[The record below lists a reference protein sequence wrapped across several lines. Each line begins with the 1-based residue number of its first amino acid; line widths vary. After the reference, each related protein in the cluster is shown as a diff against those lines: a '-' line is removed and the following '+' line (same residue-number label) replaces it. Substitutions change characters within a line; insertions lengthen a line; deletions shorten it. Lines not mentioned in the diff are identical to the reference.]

1 MAVVAAVATIV
12 VAAGEGRRLGAAE
25 PKALVPLAGRPL
37 LLHSLERLSGLPGL
51 LEQVVV
57 VPPGWR
63 ARVEE
68 RFAAEFARWKVS
80 RVVEGGVRRQ
90 DSAAAGFAALSPGVE
105 VVLIHDAAR
114 PLVRGPPPGGGGPGG
129 GPGGGAGGGGPRPAP
144 RGGGGAAG
152 GGGGPPPP
160 PPPPPGGG
168 PPGGGGGRGG
178 APRDGAALL
187 AVPLSDTLK
196 REGPEGRV
204 GETLDRRGL
213 WRAQTPQGFRREVYA
228 AAMRR
233 AMKEGGDATDDASLV
248 ERAGGAVTLVEGDP
262 SNLKITTAA
271 DLRAAEALLR
281 EEAGT

>member
-114 PLVRGPPPGGGGPGG
+114 PLVR
-129 GPGGGAGGGGPRPAP
+129 
-144 RGGGGAAG
+144 AADAA
-152 GGGGPPPP
+152 
-160 PPPPPGGG
+160 
-168 PPGGGGGRGG
+168 RV
-178 APRDGAALL
+178 AAAAARDGAALL

>member
-105 VVLIHDAAR
+105 VVLIHDAAPPR
-114 PLVRGPPPGGGGPGG
+114 VRGRALPRGGVGPPTPPP
-129 GPGGGAGGGGPRPAP
+129 AGGGGRA
-144 RGGGGAAG
+144 AAG
-152 GGGGPPPP
+152 GGGA
-160 PPPPPGGG
+160 
-168 PPGGGGGRGG
+168 GG

>member
-1 MAVVAAVATIV
+1 MA
-12 VAAGEGRRLGAAE
+12 
-25 PKALVPLAGRPL
+25 RP
-37 LLHSLERLSGLPGL
+37 RG
-51 LEQVVV
+51 
-57 VPPGWR
+57 R
-63 ARVEE
+63 AR
-68 RFAAEFARWKVS
+68 
-80 RVVEGGVRRQ
+80 
-90 DSAAAGFAALSPGVE
+90 
-105 VVLIHDAAR
+105 
-114 PLVRGPPPGGGGPGG
+114 
-129 GPGGGAGGGGPRPAP
+129 AGGGGA
-144 RGGGGAAG
+144 
-152 GGGGPPPP
+152 
-160 PPPPPGGG
+160 
-168 PPGGGGGRGG
+168 PGGGGGAG

>member
-114 PLVRGPPPGGGGPGG
+114 PLVRAAHPGRVAAGAAPGGRPRLGGPHAA
-129 GPGGGAGGGGPRPAP
+129 PRRPA
-144 RGGGGAAG
+144 RGGGRR
-152 GGGGPPPP
+152 
-160 PPPPPGGG
+160 
-168 PPGGGGGRGG
+168 GGGGGRGG
-178 APRDGAALL
+178 
-187 AVPLSDTLK
+187 
-196 REGPEGRV
+196 GPGTGR
-204 GETLDRRGL
+204 RC
-213 WRAQTPQGFRREVYA
+213 W
-228 AAMRR
+228 
-233 AMKEGGDATDDASLV
+233 
-248 ERAGGAVTLVEGDP
+248 P
-262 SNLKITTAA
+262 SPSRT
-271 DLRAAEALLR
+271 R
-281 EEAGT
+281 

>member
-114 PLVRGPPPGGGGPGG
+114 PLVRGAPPG
-129 GPGGGAGGGGPRPAP
+129 R
-144 RGGGGAAG
+144 GGAAG
-152 GGGGPPPP
+152 GPGRGGGGGGPWGPPGGPPPP
-160 PPPPPGGG
+160 
-168 PPGGGGGRGG
+168 
-178 APRDGAALL
+178 AMGAA
-187 AVPLSDTLK
+187 APAPTP
-196 REGPEGRV
+196 RPN
-204 GETLDRRGL
+204 
-213 WRAQTPQGFRREVYA
+213 WR
-228 AAMRR
+228 
-233 AMKEGGDATDDASLV
+233 
-248 ERAGGAVTLVEGDP
+248 
-262 SNLKITTAA
+262 
-271 DLRAAEALLR
+271 
-281 EEAGT
+281 

>member
-114 PLVRGPPPGGGGPGG
+114 PLVRAPH
-129 GPGGGAGGGGPRPAP
+129 PA
-144 RGGGGAAG
+144 RGAAAAAR
-152 GGGGPPPP
+152 
-160 PPPPPGGG
+160 
-168 PPGGGGGRGG
+168 GR
-178 APRDGAALL
+178 AALL

>member
-114 PLVRGPPPGGGGPGG
+114 PLVR
-129 GPGGGAGGGGPRPAP
+129 AAAAARVAAAAA
-144 RGGGGAAG
+144 RG
-152 GGGGPPPP
+152 
-160 PPPPPGGG
+160 
-168 PPGGGGGRGG
+168 
-178 APRDGAALL
+178 GAALL